1 MRTREFRLWNGSK
14 FINLK
19 AITPFALDNPAMGGL
34 YLPEETELLVID
46 ESIGLKDRD
55 GNDIYE
61 RDIFR
66 ETIEHDEGDTNLY
79 AICVWIKEHAAFA
92 MLGAGE
98 YLAYQN
104 EGAASFE
111 PGMRYTYLMDEVDF
125 KNRKRVGNLHQ
136 NPELIEP

>member
-1 MRTREFRLWNGSK
+1 MREFKFRAWDKRKKKFFLWSAPTQLYDLVYWSMVGTMK
-14 FINLK
+14 M
-19 AITPFALDNPAMGGL
+19 PFDQS
-34 YLPEETELLVID
+34 T
-46 ESIGLKDRD
+46 GLKDRD
-55 GNDIYE
+55 GNEIYE
-61 RDIFR
+61 NDIFR
-66 ETIEHDEGDTNLY
+66 ETIEHDDGDSNLY

-111 PGMRYTYLMDEVDF
+111 PGMRYTYLMDEVDC